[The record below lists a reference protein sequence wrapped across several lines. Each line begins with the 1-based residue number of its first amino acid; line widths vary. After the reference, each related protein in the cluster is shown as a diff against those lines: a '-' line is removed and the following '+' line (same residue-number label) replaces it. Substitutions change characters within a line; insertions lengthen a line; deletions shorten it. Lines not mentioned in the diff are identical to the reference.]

1 MLFNSFEF
9 AVFLPLIFILYWMV
23 FNRSS
28 RSQNL
33 LLVSASLFFY
43 GWADLHFLALLIF
56 VAFFNFRLGLAIAK
70 GKTEKIKR
78 NYLRMG
84 LLTNIGILGY
94 FKYFNFFYAGFL
106 KMLGTNSQSFQILL
120 PLGISFFIFQVIGYI
135 IDIYNEEIEPC
146 TSPLNFLTYVAFFP
160 KLFAGPIERAQN
172 FLPQIEKKREFDYN
186 IIADGLRQFLWGL
199 FTKLVIADNAA
210 TIANKIFDNYNDYSG
225 STLLLGAFFYAF
237 QVYCDFSGY
246 SNMAIGVS
254 KLFGIELMQNFAT
267 PFFSTN
273 IGDYWKKWHIS
284 LSSWMMNYVFTPL
297 SFAFRRFKKKGLII
311 SIIITFVIVGLWH
324 GANWTFIVF
333 GLLHGLY
340 FIPLI
345 LKNSMSKSSI
355 VAQGKSLPSIKEFFL
370 MLGLFILVMLTMI
383 VFRTETV
390 SLGVKYFGK
399 LFSQDLFSAP
409 VINDKLKTY
418 ITLFFII
425 FLIVVEWI
433 QREKQ
438 HALQFEKIKSVYFSK
453 PVRWSI
459 YCILILFMFCFKG
472 NDQDFIYFKF

>member
-9 AVFLPLIFILYWMV
+9 AVFLPIVLILYWIA
-23 FNRSS
+23 FSRSA
-28 RSQNL
+28 RSQNIL
-33 LLVSASLFFY
+33 LLIASLFFY
-43 GWADLHFLALLIF
+43 GCFDLHFLALLIF
-56 VAFFNFRLGLAIAK
+56 IALFNFKIGLVIAK
-70 GKTEKIKR
+70 GKTEKRKKMFLWIA
-78 NYLRMG
+78 
-84 LLTNIGILGY
+84 LLFNIGILGY
-94 FKYFNFFYAGFL
+94 FKYFDFFYSAFL
-106 KMLGTNSQSFQILL
+106 KILGESAHSFHILL
-120 PLGISFFIFQVIGYI
+120 PLGISFFIFQLIGYVV
-135 IDIYNEEIEPC
+135 DIYNEEIEPC
-146 TSPLNFLTYVAFFP
+146 YSPLNFVTYIAFFP

-172 FLPQIEKKREFDYN
+172 FLPQIEKKRDFNYA

-199 FTKLVIADNAA
+199 FTKVVIADNSAA
-210 TIANKIFDNYNDYSG
+210 IANNIFDNYSIYSG

-297 SFAFRRFKKKGLII
+297 SFTFRKLKKTGLII
-311 SIIITFVIVGLWH
+311 SIITTFVIVGLWH

-333 GLLHGLY
+333 GLLHGFY

-355 VAQGKSLPSIKEFFL
+355 VAQGKSLPSIKEFL
-370 MLGLFILVMLTMI
+370 QMLCLFTLVMLTMI

-390 SLGVKYFGK
+390 SLGIKYFIK
-399 LFSQDLFSAP
+399 LFSRDFFTAP
-409 VINDKLKTY
+409 VISDKLKTF
-418 ITLFFII
+418 ITLFFIV

-438 HALQFEKIKSVYFSK
+438 HALQFEKVSSVYFSK

-459 YCILILFMFCFKG
+459 YCLLILFVFCFKG
-472 NDQDFIYFKF
+472 NEQDFIYFKF